1 MLELKAVHLDGMPRS
16 KGARDRMGEAVSRFL
31 DIGERVKR
39 DIEKLRP
46 ERLRL
51 RKYIDSIAD
60 PYTRRIFELRFIHLL
75 SWSDIAA
82 EMGGKV
88 KGDGI
93 RAKCYRYID
102 RHTAD

>member
-1 MLELKAVHLDGMPRS
+1 MKAVHLDGTPRS
-16 KGARDRMGEAVSRFL
+16 KGARDRIGEAVPLIL
-31 DIGERVKR
+31 DTQERVKR

-46 ERLRL
+46 QRLRL

-60 PYTRRIFELRFIHLL
+60 PYTRKIFELRFIHLH
-75 SWSDIAA
+75 SWSDIAG

-93 RAKCYRYID
+93 RAKCYRYIE
-102 RHTAD
+102 RHTGE